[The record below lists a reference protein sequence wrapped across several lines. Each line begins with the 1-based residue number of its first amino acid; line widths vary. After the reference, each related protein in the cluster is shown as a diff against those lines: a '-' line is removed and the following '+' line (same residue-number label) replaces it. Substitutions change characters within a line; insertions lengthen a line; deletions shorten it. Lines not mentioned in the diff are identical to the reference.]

1 MLFPLQKTLHPSVFL
16 LLLLIIKNLSAN
28 PNVMEAVFL
37 KTPMK
42 YINFI
47 YKSVM
52 RFEETAVKK

>member
-1 MLFPLQKTLHPSVFL
+1 
-16 LLLLIIKNLSAN
+16 
-28 PNVMEAVFL
+28 MEAVFL